1 MAGHRE
7 QITRRILREFRNLM
21 TETERRADRAFAFQ
35 QRVDLAADPARRAE
49 LSTVVAEALGDAAVL
64 ALYQKGRLRFLD
76 DMTQRV
82 LSEHGPDLP
91 RCAACGEVLK
101 QPNPKDCF
109 DCNR

>member
-1 MAGHRE
+1 MASHRE
-7 QITRRILREFRNLM
+7 QITRRILREYRDLM

-35 QRVDLAADPARRAE
+35 QRADLASDPTRRAE
-49 LSTVVAEALGDAAVL
+49 LSTAVAEALVDAAVL
-64 ALYQKGRLRFLD
+64 TLYQKGRQRFLE

-91 RCAACGEVLK
+91 RCVACGEVLK